1 VGRLEDKYEEDEEVT
16 YFEPD
21 EEQQTYQQLPQQYRR
36 PQGIIQKVKH
46 TFKNFGFSKN
56 SYQMATDIENN
67 PSPEG
72 ALRVSFSGRPLDL
85 HMLEDYLVWKTSP
98 LEIKTIL
105 RYGHAKAV
113 EDFRGLF
120 TAGQRAKGNP
130 KMLIMIVLAIILMI
144 GGIFFLMYG
153 PNMGALLGF

>member
-1 VGRLEDKYEEDEEVT
+1 MGRLEDKYDNEDVT
-16 YFEPD
+16 YFEP
-21 EEQQTYQQLPQQYRR
+21 EEQQEIYQQPNQLVRR
-36 PQGIIQKVKH
+36 PTETIRKVVSKL
-46 TFKNFGFSKN
+46 KNFGFSKN
-56 SYQMATDIENN
+56 AYQMATDIENN

-72 ALRVSFSGRPLDL
+72 SLRVSFSGRPLDL

-120 TAGQRAKGNP
+120 TTGQRAKGNP